1 MIKIKNQK
9 NIYLFK
15 LFLKLLNVS
24 IIVSSVFVIFKSYQY
39 YNCLKNMCF
48 YIVGSPPK
56 NFVLFSLITYTG
68 IMMVFPIMLVLMR
81 YYVLKRSSKIKK

>member
-1 MIKIKNQK
+1 
-9 NIYLFK
+9 
-15 LFLKLLNVS
+15 
-24 IIVSSVFVIFKSYQY
+24 
-39 YNCLKNMCF
+39 MCF

-68 IMMVFPIMLVLMR
+68 IMMVLPIMLVLMR